1 MQIITMPT
9 QQQRKEPYMDTK
21 KMILGVYDNPD
32 KIYAATKKLINSGYS
47 IEDVYS
53 PFAIHGI
60 DRLMGIKRSRLSV
73 AAFLFAMTGLS
84 LAVIF
89 QVYVSKIDWPM
100 IIGGKPNL
108 HIPTYIPIT
117 FELSILFTAF
127 GMVASFFI
135 VNRMFWGK
143 NADIIDPRVTDD
155 LFVVA
160 VNIKENKTD
169 VQALNQILIENG
181 AIEVRERIK
190 ED

>member
-1 MQIITMPT
+1 MK
-9 QQQRKEPYMDTK
+9 QQRKEQSMETN

-32 KIYAATKKLINSGYS
+32 KVYAATKKLIHNGFSV
-47 IEDVYS
+47 EDVYS

-60 DRLMGIKRSRLSV
+60 DRLMGIKRSKLSV
-73 AAFLFAMTGLS
+73 SAFIFAMTGLTT
-84 LAVIF
+84 AVTF
-89 QVYVSKIDWPM
+89 QSYVSYFDWPM

-127 GMVASFFI
+127 GMVACFFI

-143 NADIIDPRVTDD
+143 NADIIDLRVTDD

-160 VNIKENKTD
+160 VNIQNNKTD
-169 VQALNQILIENG
+169 IQALNQLLIDGG
-181 AIEVRERIK
+181 ALEVRERTK
-190 ED
+190 E